1 MKALEDGPP
10 AVAAGFG
17 VRQTGACRTRHGLR
31 GRRYAVSSLELV
43 GRGGL
48 GRRLLDGL
56 GELEVV
62 VVDPLLRLVLFLT
75 ELLVGCL
82 ELADGV
88 AERLFCVGEL
98 LLLPIDDY
106 ELLGICLMKM
116 LPASVGVM
124 GIMYVAGGLWSTLGV
139 QLFGGTV
146 YDGNPALEGTDYMEE
161 GYDILNNN
169 DYAMAFMSLFTFITA
184 GPYHE
189 FIEAAEAAIP
199 VVGYLYHVSFY
210 IVGILIV
217 KEGLIVAFIVDA
229 FLSQFEDN
237 RALCEDEN
245 IASLDQSRAGEGFRI
260 IASKRSSK
268 DDIYRAMFLEDDD

>member
-56 GELEVV
+56 RELEVV
-62 VVDPLLRLVLFLT
+62 CPIT
-75 ELLVGCL
+75 
-82 ELADGV
+82 LAAQV
-88 AERLFCVGEL
+88 
-98 LLLPIDDY
+98 
-106 ELLGICLMKM
+106 
-116 LPASVGVM
+116 
-124 GIMYVAGGLWSTLGV
+124 
-139 QLFGGTV
+139 
-146 YDGNPALEGTDYMEE
+146 
-161 GYDILNNN
+161 
-169 DYAMAFMSLFTFITA
+169 
-184 GPYHE
+184 
-189 FIEAAEAAIP
+189 
-199 VVGYLYHVSFY
+199 
-210 IVGILIV
+210 VGILIV

>member
-56 GELEVV
+56 RELEVV
-62 VVDPLLRLVLFLT
+62 
-75 ELLVGCL
+75 
-82 ELADGV
+82 
-88 AERLFCVGEL
+88 
-98 LLLPIDDY
+98 
-106 ELLGICLMKM
+106 
-116 LPASVGVM
+116 
-124 GIMYVAGGLWSTLGV
+124 
-139 QLFGGTV
+139 
-146 YDGNPALEGTDYMEE
+146 
-161 GYDILNNN
+161 
-169 DYAMAFMSLFTFITA
+169 
-184 GPYHE
+184 
-189 FIEAAEAAIP
+189 
-199 VVGYLYHVSFY
+199 
-210 IVGILIV
+210 
-217 KEGLIVAFIVDA
+217 
-229 FLSQFEDN
+229 
-237 RALCEDEN
+237 CEDEN

>member
-56 GELEVV
+56 GEL
-62 VVDPLLRLVLFLT
+62 R
-75 ELLVGCL
+75 
-82 ELADGV
+82 A
-88 AERLFCVGEL
+88 
-98 LLLPIDDY
+98 
-106 ELLGICLMKM
+106 
-116 LPASVGVM
+116 
-124 GIMYVAGGLWSTLGV
+124 
-139 QLFGGTV
+139 Q
-146 YDGNPALEGTDYMEE
+146 
-161 GYDILNNN
+161 
-169 DYAMAFMSLFTFITA
+169 
-184 GPYHE
+184 
-189 FIEAAEAAIP
+189 
-199 VVGYLYHVSFY
+199 

-260 IASKRSSK
+260 IASKRGTK

>member
-1 MKALEDGPP
+1 M
-10 AVAAGFG
+10 
-17 VRQTGACRTRHGLR
+17 
-31 GRRYAVSSLELV
+31 
-43 GRGGL
+43 
-48 GRRLLDGL
+48 
-56 GELEVV
+56 
-62 VVDPLLRLVLFLT
+62 
-75 ELLVGCL
+75 
-82 ELADGV
+82 
-88 AERLFCVGEL
+88 
-98 LLLPIDDY
+98 
-106 ELLGICLMKM
+106 
-116 LPASVGVM
+116 
-124 GIMYVAGGLWSTLGV
+124 

-199 VVGYLYHVSFY
+199 VIGYLYHVSFY

-237 RALCEDEN
+237 RALQEDEN

>member
-1 MKALEDGPP
+1 MAECVFSLLYMGLLLAELLVKPFDEYWLSKTNRFDFIATIILF
-10 AVAAGFG
+10 VAATVWVLPF
-17 VRQTGACRTRHGLR
+17 VHISRDTLHYLTILR
-31 GRRYAVSSLELV
+31 LA
-43 GRGGL
+43 
-48 GRRLLDGL
+48 
-56 GELEVV
+56 
-62 VVDPLLRLVLFLT
+62 RLVLM
-75 ELLVGCL
+75 LLK
-82 ELADGV
+82 
-88 AERLFCVGEL
+88 
-98 LLLPIDDY
+98 LPSY

-210 IVGILIV
+210 VRG
-217 KEGLIVAFIVDA
+217 
-229 FLSQFEDN
+229 Q
-237 RALCEDEN
+237 C
-245 IASLDQSRAGEGFRI
+245 
-260 IASKRSSK
+260 
-268 DDIYRAMFLEDDD
+268 